1 MTSQRKA
8 DRFVGD
14 HQGRRYAK
22 GLLMAQ
28 SNSSKLIINIADLLN
43 VHRVEKQR
51 VEFKRSWNTG
61 PTSWQV
67 LHTICAFANDFLND
81 DGGYIILGVN
91 DKPSEN
97 GNVNVEGINAESL
110 DKAQGT
116 ITKLCKA
123 HIKPEYQPRL
133 SPEVYEGKHL
143 LVIWA
148 TPSENGPH
156 QCRESANGNFQYY
169 IRKATSTVK
178 ATPEEESQLM
188 SQHSKTPFDER
199 MAIDR
204 GKRSKMAIKFLC
216 GNCFTIYIVE
226 FSLN

>member
-1 MTSQRKA
+1 
-8 DRFVGD
+8 
-14 HQGRRYAK
+14 
-22 GLLMAQ
+22 MAQ

-178 ATPEEESQLM
+178 ATPEEESQLI
-188 SQHSKTPFDER
+188 SQHSRTPFDER

-204 GKRSKMAIKFLC
+204 GKRSKRAIKFLC
-216 GNCFTIYIVE
+216 GNCLIICKIQSKLKQFIKY
-226 FSLN
+226 SASRSR